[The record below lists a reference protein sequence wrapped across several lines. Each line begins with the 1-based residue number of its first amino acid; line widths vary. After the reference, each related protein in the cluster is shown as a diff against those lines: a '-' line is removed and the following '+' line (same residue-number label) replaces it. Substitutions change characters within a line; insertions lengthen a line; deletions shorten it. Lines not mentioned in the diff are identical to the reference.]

1 MGAAVIPL
9 PRADGAQANLL
20 PDLTPLLDV
29 IFIVLVFFL
38 LTAQTPLMQLAV
50 QLPQSREQLPTAVV
64 AKDERV
70 RVQLDA
76 AGNWQLDGALQA
88 DFATLRSALLQ
99 AFSAADQ
106 PGLDLALDRQAPLSA
121 FLDLMA
127 LLQQQGVQD
136 SRILLEAPYEMP

>member
-1 MGAAVIPL
+1 MIRL
-9 PRADGAQANLL
+9 PQADGTQANLL

-50 QLPQSREQLPTAVV
+50 HLPQSREALPAAV
-64 AKDERV
+64 ASSDERM

-76 AGNWQLDGALQA
+76 AGNWQLNGAAQV
-88 DFATLRSALLQ
+88 DFATLRSALSQ

-136 SRILLEAPYEMP
+136 SRILLETLHETP

>member
-1 MGAAVIPL
+1 MIRL
-9 PRADGAQANLL
+9 PQADNAQANLL

-38 LTAQTPLMQLAV
+38 LTAQTPLLQLAV
-50 QLPQSREQLPTAVV
+50 HLPQSREALPA
-64 AKDERV
+64 AAAGSDERV

-76 AGNWQLDGALQA
+76 AGNWRLNDAEQA
-88 DFATLRSALLQ
+88 DFAELRRALLQ
-99 AFSAADQ
+99 AFSATDQ
-106 PGLDLALDRQAPLSA
+106 PGLDLVLDRQAPLSA

-136 SRILLEAPYEMP
+136 SRILLEALDETP

>member
-1 MGAAVIPL
+1 MGVVVIRL
-9 PRADGAQANLL
+9 PQADGTQANLL

-38 LTAQTPLMQLAV
+38 LTAQTPLLQLAV
-50 QLPQSREQLPTAVV
+50 HLPQSRETLPA
-64 AKDERV
+64 AMAGSDERV

-76 AGNWQLDGALQA
+76 AGNWQLNGAAQT
-88 DFATLRSALLQ
+88 DFAALRRALLQ

-136 SRILLEAPYEMP
+136 SRILLEALDETP